1 MRQYEMIETR
11 ETQRKIKKIICNK
24 CGREIPTEKGEPRAD
39 FLSVEKRWGYF
50 SEKDNQVDVFDLC
63 EECYD
68 RAVAEFAI
76 PVDVEESLEY
86 L

>member
-1 MRQYEMIETR
+1 MRRYNENGQLEALC
-11 ETQRKIKKIICNK
+11 CNM
-24 CGREIPTEKGEPRAD
+24 CGRKLVVLEVILREGATSFDQA
-39 FLSVEKRWGYF
+39 WGYF
-50 SEKDNQVDVFDLC
+50 SEKDGEVHHFDLC

>member
-1 MRQYEMIETR
+1 MRQFKEQTRKVKEVTSIE
-11 ETQRKIKKIICNK
+11 CNK
-24 CGREIPTEKGEPRAD
+24 CGRVIPV
-39 FLSVEKRWGYF
+39 VEGVPQEDVLTVDKQWGYF
-50 SEKDNQVDVFDLC
+50 SEKDGEVHHFDLC

>member
-1 MRQYEMIETR
+1 MRRYNENGQLEALC
-11 ETQRKIKKIICNK
+11 CNM
-24 CGREIPTEKGEPRAD
+24 CGRKLVVLEGILREGAASFD
-39 FLSVEKRWGYF
+39 QAWGYF
-50 SEKDNQVDVFDLC
+50 SEKDGEVHHFDLC
-63 EECYD
+63 EEYYD